1 MQEPVWIREIEVLAL
16 HRRLLAQFGGSDGI
30 RDAGL
35 LDSALAR
42 PKNRFAY
49 ADAET
54 PPSVSEL
61 AAAYAYGICKNRPL
75 VDGNK
80 RMAMAVAMIF
90 SEFNGVKVN
99 ATQEDAYLTFL
110 SLAAGSISEE
120 ELTSWFIKNVAP
132 SNNQKQ

>member
-16 HRRLLAQFGGSDGI
+16 HRRLLAQFGGSDGV

-49 ADAET
+49 ADHKL
-54 PPSVSEL
+54 PPGISEL
-61 AAAYAYGICKNRPL
+61 AAAYAYGICRNHPF

-80 RMAMAVAMIF
+80 RTAMAVAVVF
-90 SEFNGVKVN
+90 SEFNGVEVN

-110 SLAAGSISEE
+110 GLAAGSIGEE
-120 ELTSWFIKNVAP
+120 ELTSWFIDKRT
-132 SNNQKQ
+132 QK

>member
-35 LDSALAR
+35 LDSALGS
-42 PKNRFAY
+42 PQNRFAY

-54 PPSVSEL
+54 PPCISGL
-61 AAAYAYGICKNRPL
+61 AAAYAYGICKNHPF

-80 RMAMAVAMIF
+80 RTAMAVAILF
-90 SEFNGVKVN
+90 SEFNSVEVN

-110 SLAAGSISEE
+110 NLAAGLIREE
-120 ELTSWFIKNVAP
+120 ELTTWFVKNVAP
-132 SNNQKQ
+132 K

>member
-1 MQEPVWIREIEVLAL
+1 MPEPVWIREIEVLAL

-30 RDAGL
+30 RDAAL

-49 ADAET
+49 AEL
-54 PPSVSEL
+54 PPTLPEL
-61 AAAYAYGICKNRPL
+61 AAAYAFGICRNHPF

-80 RMAMAVAMIF
+80 RTAMAVAILF
-90 SEFNGVKVN
+90 SEFNGAEVT

-110 SLAAGSISEE
+110 GLAAGSISEE
-120 ELTSWFIKNVAP
+120 DLTVWFAKNSV
-132 SNNQKQ
+132 